1 VLIWAVCKNIDSP
14 SEYIICSE
22 TNEPKSDKDILEWG
36 IPYSRGKDRLES
48 FFWRASGEND
58 HLSAEGIMQRSFFEQ
73 ILNPW
78 AVGLTFLIWICL
90 GGLLLAQN
98 IPVSGLPSGLPDDL
112 SDMSPFNPCQ
122 GNLCGEPPPRC
133 PWYFEADALFLRRDR
148 IDSVEIVPIRP
159 AISTSP
165 IFGFS
170 TDYIDE
176 PFRVGPRVVFGRTLG
191 ESRWQIDGTYFVIDS
206 WDFNGAIQ
214 DFIDQPAV
222 HTDHFREYSKLQ
234 NIELNLRYTVPMPHD
249 CLTGKLIFGLR
260 YMSINE
266 QFDYNTTAP
275 TQLRRSS
282 DILPTTRTTNDLF
295 GPQIGG
301 EFYFYAYQHCWIDL
315 GIKGALCN
323 NRALQAGTLT
333 DSAIRDVTTF
343 VGDLDLALVW
353 QLTPHLTTRIG
364 YQAIWV
370 NDIAMAVRNVD
381 PLQIDTIDTAGRA
394 VYHGPHI
401 GLECMW

>member
-1 VLIWAVCKNIDSP
+1 
-14 SEYIICSE
+14 
-22 TNEPKSDKDILEWG
+22 
-36 IPYSRGKDRLES
+36 
-48 FFWRASGEND
+48 
-58 HLSAEGIMQRSFFEQ
+58 MQRRIMKQEF
-73 ILNPW
+73 NPW
-78 AVGLTFLIWICL
+78 AVGFAFLIWTCL

-98 IPVSGLPSGLPDDL
+98 IPASGLPSGLPDDL

-122 GNLCGEPPPRC
+122 GNLCGAQPPRC
-133 PWYFEADALFLRRDR
+133 PWYVEADALFLRRDR
-148 IDSVEIVPIRP
+148 IDSLEIIPIRP
-159 AISTSP
+159 TNLTLP
-165 IFGFS
+165 TFGFS

-176 PFRVGPRVVFGRTLG
+176 PFRVAPKLVFGHTFG

-206 WDFNGAIQ
+206 WDFTGVVQ
-214 DFIDQPAV
+214 DTVDPRTL
-222 HTDHFREYSKLQ
+222 HTDHFREFSKLQ
-234 NIELNLRYTVPMPHD
+234 NLELNLRYTVPMPHE
-249 CLTGKLIFGLR
+249 CLTAKLLLGLR

-266 QFDYNTTAP
+266 QFDYETTSQ
-275 TQLRRSS
+275 TQLSRSS
-282 DILPTTRTTNDLF
+282 GILPTTRTTNDLF

-301 EFYFYAYQHCWIDL
+301 EFYFYAYQQCWIDI
-315 GIKGALCN
+315 GIKGAICN

-333 DSAIRDVTTF
+333 DSAIRDATSF

-370 NDIAMAVRNVD
+370 TEIAMAVRNVD